1 MSLKNLT
8 PVEVDVLY
16 LERLNVADRKAQE
29 VKYAGY
35 AVLRSAGFHVSTVQ
49 VDGLGRKHHTGV
61 YVHPACG
68 LTLYGT
74 HDWAAVEPHVLT
86 VERVIED
93 GLAPAAVQALG
104 AAEAALGEAQ
114 AACRECE
121 NEYDSR
127 PWSRYWLVVSSD
139 GHIHSGRNCC
149 TCNKGKEPTKFA
161 LAAYL
166 SGSDVETAVADL
178 GPALC
183 SVCYSEAPVE
193 AKEQARISGRLALAL
208 REQGCEA
215 FKKAR
220 QEALEKAQKRSADRC
235 QGSGQEAVGGTDRY
249 GVKCPTCGCVVRKT
263 STGKV
268 VPHNAPKFIVRQ
280 RYGSKCWTG
289 SAWGTS
295 AKAAIYGTRA
305 EADAVAVQVSTPE
318 ETAESYRK

>member
-1 MSLKNLT
+1 MSLTNLS

-16 LERLNVADRKAQE
+16 LERLNVLDQKGKDVE
-29 VKYAGY
+29 YARR
-35 AVLRSAGFHVSTVQ
+35 AVLNSAGLHVSTVQ

-68 LTLYGT
+68 LTRYGS
-74 HDWAAVEPHVLT
+74 HDWAVVEPHILT
-86 VERVIED
+86 VERCIED

-104 AAEAALGEAQ
+104 AAEALLGEAQ
-114 AACRECE
+114 AACQECE
-121 NEYDSR
+121 NEYNSR
-127 PWSRYWLVVSSD
+127 PWARYWLVVSSD
-139 GHIHSGRNCC
+139 GHIHSGRSCC

-166 SGSDVETAVADL
+166 SGSSVEAAVADL

-183 SVCYSEAPVE
+183 SVCYPEAPVE

-220 QEALEKAQKRSADRC
+220 QEAQEKALKRSADRC
-235 QGSGQEAVGGTDRY
+235 QGSGQQALSDEYRQA
-249 GVKCPTCGCVVRKT
+249 KCPACGCVVRRT

-268 VPHNAPKFIVRQ
+268 SPHNAPKFVVRQ

-295 AKAAIYGTRA
+295 AKAAIYGTKA

-318 ETAESYRK
+318 EKAESWRK